1 MNAIIRNGR
10 AHASDFL
17 PQAKARR
24 AGSDEPEAG
33 LDRVE
38 VKILAGTFFTTDS

>member
-1 MNAIIRNGR
+1 MNAIIKNGR

-24 AGSDEPEAG
+24 AGQTRALMP
-33 LDRVE
+33 
-38 VKILAGTFFTTDS
+38 T